1 MSVQKNNYK
10 VRLGIFI
17 LIGFILFLAAI
28 FIIGK
33 QKNMF
38 DPVFTLTA
46 TFYNVSGLQVGNN
59 IRFLGINVGTVD
71 RISIINDSSVRVDM
85 IIKSSVKP
93 FIKQDSKVS
102 IGSEGIIG
110 DRIILISQGSSNG
123 AAISKGQEL
132 LSLEP
137 IETDAIIASLQIT
150 ADNAEIISHE
160 LAEIMININNGQ
172 GTLGRLI
179 QDEAI
184 ADNLSKT
191 IRNLRK
197 SSKGLDENMEAAK
210 SNFLL
215 RGYFNKKEKA
225 AEKKKKDAADK
236 IKDAAEKK
244 IKDAEKAKKAAEK
257 KKNDN

>member
-1 MSVQKNNYK
+1 MSIQKNNYK
-10 VRLGIFI
+10 VRLGLFI
-17 LIGFILFLAAI
+17 LIGVTLFLSAI

-38 DPVFTLTA
+38 DPVFTLTS

-59 IRFLGINVGTVD
+59 IRFLGINVGTVN
-71 RISIINDSSVRVDM
+71 RISIINDSSVRVEM
-85 IIKSSVKP
+85 IIKSDVKP

-110 DRIILISQGSSNG
+110 DKIILISQGSSNG
-123 AAISKGQEL
+123 PAITKGQEL

-137 IETDAIIASLQIT
+137 IETDAIIASLEIT
-150 ADNAEIISHE
+150 AGNAEIISHE

-184 ADNLSKT
+184 ADNLSQT
-191 IRNLRK
+191 ITNLRK

-210 SNFLL
+210 SNILL

-236 IKDAAEKK
+236 INEVAEKK
-244 IKDAEKAKKAAEK
+244 IKDAEKARKAADK
-257 KKNDN
+257 KKKEN